1 MGSFNYDINKM
12 IFQDEF
18 IAAEDQIRSVLDYE
32 IKIRKLSEKYQK
44 YCALT
49 GEIFL
54 RFTYFVFDIVWGP
67 RMSVNHET
75 FIGQFSLYPLS
86 TRCQSLD
93 HDLQACIDPKV
104 VRCESIDTA

>member
-1 MGSFNYDINKM
+1 M

-49 GEIFL
+49 GEMRSLIYL
-54 RFTYFVFDIVWGP
+54 RVP
-67 RMSVNHET
+67 SSSR
-75 FIGQFSLYPLS
+75 LYA
-86 TRCQSLD
+86 R
-93 HDLQACIDPKV
+93 V
-104 VRCESIDTA
+104 VLREA

>member
-1 MGSFNYDINKM
+1 MQVGSFNYDINKM

-49 GEIFL
+49 GEIVISRL
-54 RFTYFVFDIVWGP
+54 
-67 RMSVNHET
+67 
-75 FIGQFSLYPLS
+75 FSRS
-86 TRCQSLD
+86 
-93 HDLQACIDPKV
+93 HGMV
-104 VRCESIDTA
+104 G